1 MLWNEVL
8 QNWENGIVLQYPK
21 QLKGKFLWNT
31 SVLKNNGNVTY
42 KQSFITNKH
51 LPEKQDQTDFQE
63 YITKS
68 KNKYVIAFPN
78 LSKDTMLVIPMPIEG
93 KNYATLKDFIDN
105 ASEIQQKEFWK
116 KVSKVA
122 KKFMKEKGKVWISV
136 HGFGVP
142 YTHVRISSQPKYY
155 FDNELK
161 KE

>member
-1 MLWNEVL
+1 MLWSEVL
-8 QNWENGIVLQYPK
+8 QNWDKGIVLQYPK

-31 SVLKNNGNVTY
+31 SVLKNNGNVVY
-42 KQSFITNKH
+42 NQSFITNKY

-68 KNKYVIAFPN
+68 KNKYVVAFPN
-78 LSKDTMLVIPMPIEG
+78 LSKDIMLVIPMPVEG

-122 KKFMKEKGKVWISV
+122 KKCMKEKGKVWISV
-136 HGFGVP
+136 HGFGVA
-142 YTHVRISSQPKYY
+142 YTHVRISDQPKYY